1 MAGFI
6 LLNIGQMFVTV
17 IDSQT
22 QCVPRTLDFMCSS
35 VAVIDC
41 TMIFIFCHCDLWPS
55 VLSGFWVNPGNC
67 VQCDVGLTFF
77 SRPTTGL
84 LHR

>member
-6 LLNIGQMFVTV
+6 LLNIAQMFVTC
-17 IDSQT
+17 IDSQS
-22 QCVPRTLDFMCSS
+22 QCVPHTLDFMCSS

-41 TMIFIFCHCDLWPS
+41 TMIFIFCHYDLWPS
-55 VLSGFWVNPGNC
+55 VLSEFWVNPGNC
-67 VQCDVGLTFF
+67 VQCIGRLTFF
-77 SRPTTGL
+77 SKPPTRL